1 MQKILTSLWFTN
13 CAQEAV
19 DLYVS
24 IFDNSRI
31 QRIARYGEA
40 GPEQA
45 GKIMTIEFQLEGQDF
60 LAINSDVKF
69 PFSPA
74 VSLVVNCQGQEEI
87 DRLWNQ
93 LAADPEG
100 GQCGWIEDKFGLS
113 WQIVT
118 PELSDMIC
126 DPDPVK
132 SQAVMR
138 AMLPMKRLDLAE
150 LKHAYT
156 AA

>member
-60 LAINSDVKF
+60 LAINSDAKF

-118 PELSDMIC
+118 PELSDMIG